1 MPDGENRETRPIN
14 FRAKARN
21 DFDSAFMKGSWHEV
35 LSWFL
40 QRKNTLIPFDQ
51 VRKVLPVK
59 GQHWI
64 GLRQVPLSQIVGSV
78 GRYQDFDAAFAPRQT
93 RTMGRWM
100 SVDVAHLQEIYL
112 PPVELYKI
120 GEVYFVKDGNHRVS
134 VAHTKN
140 QVFIDAEVIEIDVD
154 VPVTAEI
161 NLEKL
166 ILDLEKAAF
175 NERTQIDKIRPE
187 AQLELT
193 LPGQYEK
200 LLEHIDVHRWYLGEQ
215 RQGEVPYEEALA
227 SWYDTVYMPLVEIIR
242 QKGILKDFPGRT
254 ETDLYFWIIEHY
266 WYLTQSAQEDISLE
280 EAAEDYREEFSQ
292 RPVKKV
298 VNILKK
304 AARAM
309 TGGIEPENNSNEP
322 GSTSDALAQGEVKK

>member
-1 MPDGENRETRPIN
+1 MN
-14 FRAKARN
+14 FDSEARN
-21 DFDSAFMKGSWHEV
+21 DFDSAFVKGFWHEV

-59 GQHWI
+59 GEHWI
-64 GLRQVPLSQIVGSV
+64 GMRQVLLSQIVGSV

-100 SVDVAHLQEIYL
+100 SVDVAHLQEINL

-134 VAHTKN
+134 VAHEKN
-140 QVFIDAEVIEIDVD
+140 QVFIDAEVIEIDVC
-154 VPVTAEI
+154 VPVTAET

-175 NERTQIDKIRPE
+175 EERTRIEKIRPE
-187 AQLELT
+187 AQLTLT

-215 RQGEVPYEEALA
+215 RQKEVPYEQALA

-242 QKGILKDFPGRT
+242 QKWILKDFRGRT
-254 ETDLYFWIIEHY
+254 ETDLYLWIIEHY
-266 WYLTQSAQEDISLE
+266 WYLAHQSDQEDISLE

-292 RPVKKV
+292 LPVKRV
-298 VNILKK
+298 VNIFRK
-304 AARAM
+304 AARSM
-309 TGGIEPENNSNEP
+309 TGGTEPVNDSNKP
-322 GSTSDALAQGEVKK
+322 GSTPNTIDQEGEINDSGT

>member
-1 MPDGENRETRPIN
+1 MPDEEHKESRQTNYDAE
-14 FRAKARN
+14 ARN
-21 DFDSAFMKGSWHEV
+21 DFDVALMKGFWHEV

-51 VRKVLPVK
+51 VRKILPVK

-64 GLRQVPLSQIVGSV
+64 GIREVPLSQIIGSV
-78 GRYQDFDAAFAPRQT
+78 GRYQDFDAAFSPRQT

-100 SVDVAHLQEIYL
+100 SVDVAHLQEINL

-120 GEVYFVKDGNHRVS
+120 GEIYFVKDGNHRVS
-134 VAHTKN
+134 VAHEKN
-140 QVFIDAEVIEIDVD
+140 QAYIDAEVIEIDVG
-154 VPVTAEI
+154 VPVTFEI
-161 NLEKL
+161 NLEQL

-175 NERTQIDKIRPE
+175 DERTQIEKTRPE
-187 AQLELT
+187 ARLHLT

-215 RQGEVPYEEALA
+215 RKRDVPYEVALA

-242 QKGILKDFPGRT
+242 QKGILNDFSGRT
-254 ETDLYFWIIEHY
+254 ETDLYLWINEHY
-266 WYLTQSAQEDISLE
+266 WYLSHSAPEDISLE

-309 TGGIEPENNSNEP
+309 TGGNEPLNDSHEP
-322 GSTSDALAQGEVKK
+322 GSASDDTDQGDVKN